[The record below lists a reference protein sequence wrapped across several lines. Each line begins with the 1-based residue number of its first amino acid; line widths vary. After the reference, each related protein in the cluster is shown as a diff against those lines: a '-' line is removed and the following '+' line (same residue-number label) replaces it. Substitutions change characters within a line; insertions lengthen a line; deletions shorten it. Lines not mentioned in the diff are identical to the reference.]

1 MEEARDYIVKAV
13 SVIQSH
19 IFKWNEVT
27 VRCRTI
33 LKELLSQVEQLE
45 CIRKSKP
52 CLLTNAFPDLKER
65 LQQMVQMT
73 IDENLIALQI
83 AW

>member
-1 MEEARDYIVKAV
+1 MEVAKDCIVKAF
-13 SVIQSH
+13 SVIQLH

-33 LKELLSQVEQLE
+33 LKELSSQVEQLE
-45 CIRKSKP
+45 CLRKSKP
-52 CLLTNAFPDLKER
+52 CLLTKSFPDLKER
-65 LQQMVQMT
+65 LQQMIQML
-73 IDENLIALQI
+73 IDENVIALQI